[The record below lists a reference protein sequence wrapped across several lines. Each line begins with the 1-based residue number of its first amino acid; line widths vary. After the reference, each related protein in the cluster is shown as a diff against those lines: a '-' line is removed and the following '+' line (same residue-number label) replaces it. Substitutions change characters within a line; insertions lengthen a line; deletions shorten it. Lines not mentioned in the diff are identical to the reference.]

1 MTSQT
6 QPKLLER
13 LRDAA
18 DPLARDEFF
27 ERYWRLIHGYARHR
41 GCSDHTAEEIVQDV
55 MLAVFESRDVFH
67 YDPARGRFRDW
78 LSRIVRNHVVRRRRR
93 PAERIRAPGGPP
105 QAGAAEPP
113 ADDPPPDEFW
123 QTAFE
128 QSLLLALL
136 DVVRQAVAPR
146 TYQAFEL
153 FTLHDLPGEDVARLT
168 GLTRNAVYQARKAVL
183 QRLKDLGTGYREDG
197 RLGDRVK
204 AALASR
210 PAAVVRRSMT
220 TRIVETMRSR

>member
-6 QPKLLER
+6 QPELLQR

-18 DPLARDEFF
+18 DPLAWDEFF

-41 GCSDHTAEEIVQDV
+41 GCSDHTAEEIVQEV
-55 MLAVFESRDVFH
+55 MLAVFENRDVFQ

-93 PAERIRAPGGPP
+93 PAERIRASGG
-105 QAGAAEPP
+105 QTQENAAEPT
-113 ADDPPPDEFW
+113 DDGPPPESLW
-123 QTAFE
+123 QDAFE
-128 QSLLLALL
+128 QSLLLILL
-136 DVVRQAVAPR
+136 DMVRQSVTPR

-153 FTLHDLPGEDVARLT
+153 LALYELPGEDVARLT
-168 GLTRNAVYQARKAVL
+168 GLSRNAVYQARKAVL
-183 QRLKDLGTGYREDG
+183 GRLKELGAGYRENG

-204 AALASR
+204 AAMASR
-210 PAAVVRRSMT
+210 PAAVVQRSMT
-220 TRIVETMRSR
+220 TRIVETMQSR